1 MGKAKLREQP
11 LAVALDAGKPAFQF
25 YKSGVVKESDNC
37 GSSLNHAV
45 TLIGYTDHEDVDP
58 SPGPDPKPDP
68 EPCNDE
74 FKVNKWWHNEAV
86 QIATANHLAAKAGV
100 YAAHGLPLVHTLG

>member
-1 MGKAKLREQP
+1 M
-11 LAVALDAGKPAFQF
+11 
-25 YKSGVVKESDNC
+25 KESDNC
-37 GSSLNHAV
+37 GSTLNHAV

-74 FKVNKWWHNEAV
+74 FKVNKWWHNEACDV
-86 QIATANHLAAKAGV
+86 KV
-100 YAAHGLPLVHTLG
+100 